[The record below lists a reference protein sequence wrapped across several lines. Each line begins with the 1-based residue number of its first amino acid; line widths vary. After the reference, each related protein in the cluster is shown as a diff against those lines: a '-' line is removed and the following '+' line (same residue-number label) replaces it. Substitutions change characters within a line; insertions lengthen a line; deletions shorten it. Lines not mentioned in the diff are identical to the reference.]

1 MVRPD
6 ESRAGMRAVPI
17 FVTMKL
23 RPAAVTGT
31 EHSRTSMQSD
41 SGGGTRVQHPA
52 GVFVS
57 GGESEGEFLPGVDF
71 LIGVHSQHLAWS
83 GRRQRG
89 SLRVSLARGAVL
101 SGMAILKSSLQRE
114 LLCEFAAEAAGTFAG
129 VAVAAGTL
137 AGIARERLREEQ
149 LQRE

>member
-17 FVTMKL
+17 LVTMKL

-41 SGGGTRVQHPA
+41 SSNVAGGGTRVQHPA

-57 GGESEGEFLPGVDF
+57 GGESEGVFLPGVEF

-89 SLRVSLARGAVL
+89 SLRVGLARGVVL
-101 SGMAILKSSLQRE
+101 SGMAILK
-114 LLCEFAAEAAGTFAG
+114 
-129 VAVAAGTL
+129 AV
-137 AGIARERLREEQ
+137 
-149 LQRE
+149 